1 VITGRA
7 GQTGMRCE
15 ICAGPLH
22 TWQLDGRNAVS
33 RCADCDHV
41 SRDIASAPAGARSP
55 AYGGDA
61 SLDRWRLAVT
71 YRRLVRRLQ
80 PRGARVFEVG
90 FGAGALLR
98 RFLDAGAIVAG
109 ADPGA
114 LAVAVDPVVTANAT
128 LHSASLESLP
138 PQDPA
143 DLVVAVHVAEH
154 VADPAQFARTCFDLL
169 RPGGQVVLVTPA
181 GDSAS
186 LGVFRS
192 RWWMLED
199 PTHVRFFSA
208 RSINRLLRD
217 AGFVDVRVQRLVLD
231 SLTVDAASCMRALR
245 WRHLPPDGVLAW
257 PATRALALLSAPAV
271 ILLRM
276 LRPAMRPAMEVAA
289 RRPERSA

>member
-1 VITGRA
+1 MIGKA
-7 GQTGMRCE
+7 GPAGLRCE

-22 TWQLDGRNAVS
+22 TWQLDGRNAVN
-33 RCADCDHV
+33 RCTDCGHV

-71 YRRLVRRLQ
+71 YRRLARRLQ

-98 RFLDAGAIVAG
+98 RFLDDGAIVAG

-114 LAVAVDPVVTANAT
+114 LAVAVDPVVSAHAT
-128 LHSASLESLP
+128 LHTTSLESLP
-138 PQDPA
+138 RQDPV
-143 DLVVAVHVAEH
+143 DLVIAVHVVEH
-154 VADPAQFARTCFDLL
+154 VADPAQFARTCYDLL
-169 RPGGQVVLVTPA
+169 RPGGQLVLVTPA

-208 RSINRLLRD
+208 RSISRLLRD
-217 AGFVDVRVQRLVLD
+217 SGFADVQISRLVLD

-245 WRHLPPDGVLAW
+245 WRHLPRDGVLAW
-257 PATRALALLSAPAV
+257 PATQALAVLSAPVV
-271 ILLRM
+271 ILIRLLRST
-276 LRPAMRPAMEVAA
+276 MRPAMEVAA
-289 RRPERSA
+289 RRPERSG

>member
-1 VITGRA
+1 MA
-7 GQTGMRCE
+7 GKAWPSGLRCE

-22 TWQLDGRNAVS
+22 TWQLDGRNAVN
-33 RCADCDHV
+33 RCTDCGHV
-41 SRDIASAPAGARSP
+41 SRDIARAPAGARSP

-90 FGAGALLR
+90 FGTGALLR
-98 RFLDAGAIVAG
+98 RFLDDGAIVAG
-109 ADPGA
+109 ADLGA
-114 LAVAVDPVVTANAT
+114 LAVAVDPVVTAHAT
-128 LHSASLESLP
+128 LHTTSLESLP
-138 PQDPA
+138 RQDPV
-143 DLVVAVHVAEH
+143 DLVIAVHVVEH
-154 VADPAQFARTCFDLL
+154 VADPAQFARTCYDLL
-169 RPGGQVVLVTPA
+169 RPGGQLVLVTPA

-208 RSINRLLRD
+208 RSISRLLRES
-217 AGFVDVRVQRLVLD
+217 GFADVQISRLVLD

-245 WRHLPPDGVLAW
+245 WRHLPRDGVLAS
-257 PATRALALLSAPAV
+257 PATQVLAVLSAPVV
-271 ILLRM
+271 ILIRLLRS
-276 LRPAMRPAMEVAA
+276 AMRPAIEVAA
-289 RRPERSA
+289 RRPERSG

>member
-1 VITGRA
+1 MA
-7 GQTGMRCE
+7 GKPQPADMRCE
-15 ICAGPLH
+15 ICAGPLR
-22 TWQLDGRNAVS
+22 TWQLDGRNAVN
-33 RCADCDHV
+33 RCADCGHV

-71 YRRLVRRLQ
+71 YRRLVRRLR

-98 RFLDAGAIVAG
+98 RFLDDGAIVGG

-114 LAVAVDPVVTANAT
+114 LAVAVDPVVTAHAT
-128 LHSASLESLP
+128 LHTTSLESLP
-138 PQDPA
+138 RQDPV
-143 DLVVAVHVAEH
+143 DLVIAVHVVEH
-154 VADPAQFARTCFDLL
+154 VADPAEFARTCHDLL
-169 RPGGQVVLVTPA
+169 RPGGQLVLVTPA

-208 RSINRLLRD
+208 RSISRLLRD
-217 AGFVDVRVQRLVLD
+217 SGFVDVQVSRLVLD
-231 SLTVDAASCMRALR
+231 SLSVEAASCVRALR
-245 WRHLPPDGVLAW
+245 WRHLPPDGVLSW
-257 PATRALALLSAPAV
+257 PATQALALVSAPVV
-271 ILLRM
+271 ILIRLLRSTV
-276 LRPAMRPAMEVAA
+276 RPAMEVAA
-289 RRPERSA
+289 RRPDRSG

>member
-1 VITGRA
+1 MA
-7 GQTGMRCE
+7 GKAGPAGLRCE

-22 TWQLDGRNAVS
+22 TWQLDGRNAVN
-33 RCADCDHV
+33 RCTDCGHV

-98 RFLDAGAIVAG
+98 RFLDDGAIVAG

-114 LAVAVDPVVTANAT
+114 LAVAVDPVVSAHAT
-128 LHSASLESLP
+128 LHTTSLESLP
-138 PQDPA
+138 RQDPV
-143 DLVVAVHVAEH
+143 DLVIAVHVVEH
-154 VADPAQFARTCFDLL
+154 VADPAQFARTCYDLL
-169 RPGGQVVLVTPA
+169 RPGGQLVLVTPA

-208 RSINRLLRD
+208 RSISRLLRD
-217 AGFVDVRVQRLVLD
+217 SGFADVQISRLVLD

-245 WRHLPPDGVLAW
+245 WRHLPRDGVLAW
-257 PATRALALLSAPAV
+257 PATQALAVLSAPVV
-271 ILLRM
+271 ILIRLLRST
-276 LRPAMRPAMEVAA
+276 MRPAMEVAA
-289 RRPERSA
+289 RRPERSG

>member
-1 VITGRA
+1 MIGKA
-7 GQTGMRCE
+7 GPAGLRCE

-22 TWQLDGRNAVS
+22 TWQLDGRNAVN
-33 RCADCDHV
+33 RCTDCGHV
-41 SRDIASAPAGARSP
+41 SRDIAGAPAGARSP

-71 YRRLVRRLQ
+71 YRRLARRLQ

-98 RFLDAGAIVAG
+98 RFLDDGAIVAG

-114 LAVAVDPVVTANAT
+114 LAVAVDPVVTAHAT
-128 LHSASLESLP
+128 LHTTSLESVP
-138 PQDPA
+138 RQDPA
-143 DLVVAVHVAEH
+143 DLVIAVHVVEH
-154 VADPAQFARTCFDLL
+154 VADPAQFARTCYDLL

-208 RSINRLLRD
+208 RSISRLLND
-217 AGFVDVRVQRLVLD
+217 SGFVDVQISRLVLD

-245 WRHLPPDGVLAW
+245 WRHLPRDGVLAW
-257 PATRALALLSAPAV
+257 PATQALAVLSAPV
-271 ILLRM
+271 VLLIRLLRSS
-276 LRPAMRPAMEVAA
+276 MRPAMEVAA
-289 RRPERSA
+289 RRPERPG